1 MMIPLSFWTYRVGVH
16 PPHERN
22 FFVISEAV
30 QWTKFHQ
37 AHFQVKTTH
46 SSSFCPCSNNSFWI
60 GTKLYRQIFFGIL
73 INFLVSQVRDTIK
86 PWNVWKYVS
95 LTKEV
100 DWLTCKLHTSHVT
113 QSVTLLI
120 VIIAQGIP
128 LVQISSSYQKLRY

>member
-1 MMIPLSFWTYRVGVH
+1 MMIPSSFWTYRVGVH

-46 SSSFCPCSNNSFWI
+46 SSSFCSCSNNSFWI

-100 DWLTCKLHTSHVT
+100 HWWCHFHFLMTNSKICLWSVSYTPVMLHSQWH
-113 QSVTLLI
+113 
-120 VIIAQGIP
+120 
-128 LVQISSSYQKLRY
+128 Y

>member
-1 MMIPLSFWTYRVGVH
+1 MIPSSFWTYRVGVH

-46 SSSFCPCSNNSFWI
+46 SSSFCSCSNNSFWI

-100 DWLTCKLHTSHVT
+100 DWLACKLHTSHVT